1 MTSIRF
7 YQYVSPKDLKRGST
21 KRKAE
26 QLKMKENQGKEGG
39 SQHPARKPGPKFLK
53 VLAAISLASATALTS
68 TGCAPLTNAV
78 QGVFVDEGFPSL
90 PTPEIATYIVDLS
103 GSTYPIQQLQALGSG
118 IEEFVSGSSLG
129 DPFTSPK
136 LAPRSL
142 SIQFITQ
149 NSANGGRI
157 SLVSAQT
164 GSELYNWTV
173 SNAPNLDQAKPL
185 WRGFIQARS
194 ELALNQIEDLLACQ
208 EQAIELFGQQG
219 LSKTALRQ
227 PAKLIC
233 SDIFKTQSALEQL
246 QEFVSDPDVPL
257 GSDVYGAIDMAVSN
271 LKRADMQFPMSK
283 KTLVIASDLIDQ
295 SPDRAF
301 VKMIKEGVDNDEV
314 CTKAKQ
320 GVIDEYGKTLPFQDL
335 LVVLVGQGNSKAD
348 IELLNKVRKYWTCY
362 FQSAGAEVIQTTD
375 LNNY

>member
-1 MTSIRF
+1 
-7 YQYVSPKDLKRGST
+7 
-21 KRKAE
+21 
-26 QLKMKENQGKEGG
+26 MKENQGKEGG

-53 VLAAISLASATALTS
+53 ALAAISLASATALTS

-129 DPFTSPK
+129 NPFTSPM

-246 QEFVSDPDVPL
+246 QAFVSDPDVPL

-320 GVIDEYGKTLPFQDL
+320 DVIDEYGKTLPFQDL
-335 LVVLVGQGNSKAD
+335 FVVLVGQGNSRAD
-348 IELLNKVRKYWTCY
+348 VELLNKVRKYWTCY